1 MSRDPVR
8 TTILVVTLVFVV
20 GLAALTVHAAVQGGI
35 DVLTGF
41 SLLVLAMLGF
51 GVVGALRQPPGE

>member
-8 TTILVVTLVFVV
+8 TAILLVTLTFVV
-20 GLAALTVHAAVQGGI
+20 ALAALTVHAAVQGGI

-41 SLLVLAMLGF
+41 SILILAMLGF
-51 GVVGALRQPPGE
+51 GIVGALRQPPGE

>member
-1 MSRDPVR
+1 VNRDPVR
-8 TTILVVTLVFVV
+8 TAILVVTLVFVV
-20 GLAALTVHAAVQGGI
+20 SLAALTIHAAVQGGI

-41 SLLVLAMLGF
+41 SLLILAMLGF

>member
-1 MSRDPVR
+1 MSRDPIR
-8 TTILVVTLVFVV
+8 TALLVVTLVFVV

-35 DVLTGF
+35 DVLTAF

>member
-1 MSRDPVR
+1 MSGDPVR
-8 TTILVVTLVFVV
+8 TAILTVTLVFVV
-20 GLAALTVHAAVQGGI
+20 GLGALTIHAAVQGGI

>member
-1 MSRDPVR
+1 MSSDRVR

-20 GLAALTVHAAVQGGI
+20 ALAALTIHAAVQGGI

-41 SLLVLAMLGF
+41 SLLILAMLGF
-51 GVVGALRQPPGE
+51 GIVGALRQPPSE

>member
-1 MSRDPVR
+1 MSGDPVR
-8 TTILVVTLVFVV
+8 TTILVVTLAFVV
-20 GLAALTVHAAVQGGI
+20 ALAALTLHAAVQGGI

-51 GVVGALRQPPGE
+51 GIVGALRQPPGE

>member
-1 MSRDPVR
+1 VSRDPVR
-8 TTILVVTLVFVV
+8 TAILTVTLVFVV
-20 GLAALTVHAAVQGGI
+20 GLAALTIHAAVQGGI

>member
-1 MSRDPVR
+1 MSDLLR

-20 GLAALTVHAAVQGGI
+20 GLAALTLHAAIQGGI

-51 GVVGALRQPPGE
+51 GIVGALRQPPGE